1 MKIFFT
7 LSLITLSLL
16 NGVMAVAED
25 NDRAVVDGKETMV
38 GNKKVIYT
46 YKQFEKFDFDDLN
59 IEGDTG
65 SPGDISITQIHEKRF
80 TNRLPYRKSFTV
92 EIKKGIE
99 RVR

>member
-1 MKIFFT
+1 MKTLLALVLLSTTLHAQDFT
-7 LSLITLSLL
+7 
-16 NGVMAVAED
+16 
-25 NDRAVVDGKETMV
+25 DGQEAKV

-46 YKQFEKFDFDDLN
+46 YKQYEKFDFDDLN
-59 IEGDTG
+59 IEGDSG
-65 SPGDISITQIHEKRF
+65 SPNDLSISPIHEKRF

>member
-1 MKIFFT
+1 MKKFLTF
-7 LSLITLSLL
+7 SLIFAAI
-16 NGVMAVAED
+16 GAFAQD
-25 NDRAVVDGKETMV
+25 NDRAVVNGKETTV
-38 GNKKVIYT
+38 GNKKVVYT
-46 YKQFEKFDFDDLN
+46 YKQYEKFDFDDLN

-65 SPGDISITQIHEKRF
+65 APNDLSISPIHETRF